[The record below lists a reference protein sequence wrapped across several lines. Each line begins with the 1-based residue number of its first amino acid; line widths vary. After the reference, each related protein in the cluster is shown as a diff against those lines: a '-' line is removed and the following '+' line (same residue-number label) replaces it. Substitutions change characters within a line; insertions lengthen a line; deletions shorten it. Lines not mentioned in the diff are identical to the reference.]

1 MFNFKGT
8 KKLQGES
15 PRPGE
20 RSDNVRYILTL
31 SDGKYSYA
39 VNSERMEGRACDRCC
54 IYKFGLKGRGY
65 PEGLSDLSKSVI
77 FSFVQPSELF
87 ADRKR

>member
-20 RSDNVRYILTL
+20 RSGNVRYILTL

-39 VNSERMEGRACDRCC
+39 VNSERMEGRRQVMYIQVWVEGAW
-54 IYKFGLKGRGY
+54 LSGRVARSIK
-65 PEGLSDLSKSVI
+65 ERDI
-77 FSFVQPSELF
+77 FFRAAQ
-87 ADRKR
+87 